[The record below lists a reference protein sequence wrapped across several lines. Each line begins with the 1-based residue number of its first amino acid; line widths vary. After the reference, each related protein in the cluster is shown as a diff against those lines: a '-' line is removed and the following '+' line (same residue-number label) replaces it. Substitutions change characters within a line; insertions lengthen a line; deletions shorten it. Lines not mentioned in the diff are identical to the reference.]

1 MNIPC
6 DASETLSFRMA
17 ELEDCEL
24 MAAWIVEASGGI
36 MNYLLGGLLQG
47 GSPEALVGLAVCDE
61 NATMGYPN
69 ILLAEISGEPAAA
82 LVGYD
87 STRYGLPDT
96 LLSFVPRE
104 RVEGLGE
111 LMSSPLPPGFYLQ
124 TVIVS
129 SSFRGAGLGGK
140 LLPQAGLWASALGFS
155 TLLLHV
161 WQDNAPAIR
170 LYEKSGFAVLQ
181 EVAIPERT
189 KMGHEVNKWLMAKGL
204 TGNLT

>member
-1 MNIPC
+1 MTTSPE
-6 DASETLSFRMA
+6 ASETLSFRMA

-36 MNYLLGGLLQG
+36 MSYLLGDLLLG
-47 GSPEALVGLAVCDE
+47 GTPEALVGLAVCDE

-87 STRYGLPDT
+87 SKRYGLPDT

-104 RVEGLGE
+104 RVDGLGE
-111 LMSSPLPPGFYLQ
+111 LMTFPLPPGFYLQ

-129 SSFRGAGLGGK
+129 SSFRGTGLGGK

-170 LYEKSGFAVLQ
+170 LYEKSGFEVLR
-181 EVAIPERT
+181 EVAIPERM
-189 KMGHEVNKWLMAKGL
+189 KMGHEVNKWLMAKNL
-204 TGNLT
+204 TGDLE